1 MKLLVV
7 ASAGTDFAP
16 ILDALPS
23 GVTAR
28 AGTAADLVPHA
39 ADADA
44 IVSFFAGADQIRP
57 VFLAAPRL
65 RWLHVMSAGVEYVL
79 FDELVRSAVATTNAR
94 GAFSRPLAEFAIAG
108 ALHFT
113 KRIDDLRGLQA
124 ARTWDTDFVVGEL
137 HGQTMAIAGYG
148 DIGRAC
154 ARLARALGMRVVAQ
168 RRRPELSIGD
178 GLVDR
183 TLGPDGLVELAQV
196 ADVLV
201 IAAPLTP
208 ETRGMISADVIAAL
222 RPHTIVVNVGRG
234 AVVDE
239 AALAAALT
247 AGRIRG
253 AALDVFA
260 TEPLPASSPLWA
272 LDNVVI
278 SPHAADRT
286 ADMYGDAI
294 LGLVANV
301 ERFLRGEPLDNRFD
315 PSVGY

>member
-1 MKLLVV
+1 VKLLVL
-7 ASAGTDFAP
+7 ASADQDCAP
-16 ILDALPS
+16 ILDVLPP
-23 GVTAR
+23 GVAAH

-44 IVSFFAGADQIRP
+44 IVSFFAGADELRP

-79 FDELVRSAVATTNAR
+79 FDELARSTVATTNAR
-94 GAFSRPLAEFAIAG
+94 GAYSRPLAEFAIAG
-108 ALHFT
+108 ALHFA
-113 KRIDDLRGLQA
+113 KRIDDLRDLQA
-124 ARTWDTDFVVGEL
+124 RRSWDDEFMVGEL
-137 HGQTMAIAGYG
+137 HGQTMGIAGYG

-154 ARLARALGMRVVAQ
+154 ARLARAFGMRVVAQ
-168 RRRPELSIGD
+168 RRRPELSVGD
-178 GLVDR
+178 DLVDR
-183 TLGPDGLVELAQV
+183 TLGPDDLVELAGL

-208 ETRGMISADVIAAL
+208 ETRGMISAEVIAAL
-222 RPHTIVVNVGRG
+222 RPHAVVVNVGRG

-239 AALAAALT
+239 DALAVAL
-247 AGRIRG
+247 ADGRIRG

-260 TEPLPASSPLWA
+260 TEPLPSTSPLWA

-294 LGLVANV
+294 QGLVVNI
-301 ERFLRGEPLDNRFD
+301 ERFLRGEPLANPFD
-315 PSVGY
+315 ASLGY